1 MDIPSIKET
10 KKRKREIQKEPVIK
24 RLKTE
29 SLDYYFDQ
37 LYNVCKNIDQV
48 SFQKLPNIFN
58 FKEGGDEY
66 SLISTFQNKSLP
78 FKVRIDAKRKLD
90 EILLNLLLKGLF
102 KNNDLINFIR
112 SNFMLLTDQLEYV
125 EKSYLVP
132 KYHNIFFTI
141 INGIISKNYLLKQ
154 PYQVDLSK
162 DEFFPLLYE
171 KIHNWFSLANEQLV
185 GKESMEGEVI
195 SLQNTFSNE
204 IVLVKSS
211 LSKND
216 LKHEAIVGMCALN
229 SLKVFIPNFMYIYGY
244 TECTPIISDVK
255 DSLREV
261 LNWCSSEHESHSYVF
276 LERITNSESFFNFL
290 SKANLELFI
299 PVFLQIIGALNL
311 AFTKVGFVHYDLHL
325 NNILVRTYSE
335 QDGRLG
341 KIAIPFYYK
350 EQKFYVITEH
360 IPYIIDYGYSR
371 IKITYNLE
379 EKKELDYYRADL
391 VEKGIIPEQA
401 FPIRDYYKIICSSA
415 KRTKDKEVFNF
426 LNTCYKLLFELAER
440 KNIKVTYETLED
452 RIKRKTDDDYFIAPI
467 EFQSLS
473 PDEFITK
480 LLDDKLRN
488 NNKLK
493 DVLVSKVSERIKYP
507 LSTEDDVCD
516 LLKLMSQKHKLTPL
530 EFCQA
535 IEGVR
540 NLPIDERTKQNL
552 QTIIKNNFDTLE
564 YFNNHEGEYLKNVE
578 NALSILK
585 DPIYFYLLKRDVLTV
600 KNYVFNFEESQVDL
614 IKILNNNVLM
624 DAFVEFFKRVIRA
637 NDSIRSAYF
646 FARSCQCAENVI
658 GSKRISYVNYFNSLE
673 ELVSSFK
680 NYAKIITINANYVKS
695 YKKKLLKDIIKTNL
709 SQNLSS
715 YKKELE
721 ELFNNKYFLKII
733 NFIEDVDNYEYKD
746 LVFLIKNTSYDN
758 INAVIK
764 YYNNRLQKI
773 KIDGKILKKTFTIDE
788 LRDILNQTK
797 RNLSSLTN
805 QDEIR
810 LSRSIISMAEV
821 CLLLKKFYNII
832 SNFGR
837 LKSLKEIK
845 LQEYLALNLEDLQDF
860 SFFIGQEILDL
871 EKRIIIAIQEK
882 NSFFES
888 FKSLEKENFRKYRI
902 YYEVIEFFEE
912 FKNLKRCYRLWFKQ
926 LLRIN
931 KILYK

>member
-1 MDIPSIKET
+1 MDIPSIKGT
-10 KKRKREIQKEPVIK
+10 KRKRERQEDPVIK

-37 LYNVCKNIDQV
+37 LYNVCKNIDEV

-58 FKEGGDEY
+58 FKEEGDEY

-185 GKESMEGEVI
+185 GKESVEGEVI

-211 LSKND
+211 LNKND
-216 LKHEAIVGMCALN
+216 LKHDAIVGMCALN

-290 SKANLELFI
+290 SKANLEFFI

-335 QDGRLG
+335 NGRLG

-350 EQKFYVITEH
+350 EQKFYVITEN

-379 EKKELDYYRADL
+379 EKKELDYYRVDL

-401 FPIRDYYKIICSSA
+401 FPMRDYYKIICSSA

-426 LNTCYKLLFELAER
+426 LNTCYELLFELAKR

-480 LLDDKLRN
+480 LLDIKLRN

-493 DVLVSKVSERIKYP
+493 DVLVREVGERIEYP
-507 LSTEDDVCD
+507 LSTRDDVCD

-540 NLPIDERTKQNL
+540 NLPLDERTKQSL
-552 QTIIKNNFDTLE
+552 QTIIKNNFDVLE
-564 YFNNHEGEYLKNVE
+564 YFNNHWGEYLKNVE

-600 KNYVFNFEESQVDL
+600 KNYVFGFEESQVDL
-614 IKILNNNVLM
+614 IKILNSNVLM

-658 GSKRISYVNYFNSLE
+658 GSKRISYVDYFNSLE
-673 ELVSSFK
+673 KLVSSFK
-680 NYAKIITINANYVKS
+680 NYAKIIAINANYVKS

-709 SQNLSS
+709 SQNLSF

-721 ELFNNKYFLKII
+721 VFFNNKFFSKIV
-733 NFIEDVDNYEYKD
+733 NFIEDVDNHEYKD
-746 LVFLIKNTSYDN
+746 LVSLIKNTSYDN

-773 KIDGKILKKTFTIDE
+773 KIDGEILKKTFTIDE
-788 LRDILNQTK
+788 LRDILNQTN
-797 RNLSSLTN
+797 RNLSSLTD

-821 CLLLKKFYNII
+821 CLLLKRFYNII

-837 LKSLKEIK
+837 LKSLREIK
-845 LQEYLALNLEDLQDF
+845 LQEYLAVNLEELQDF
-860 SFFIGQEILDL
+860 SIFIEQEILDL

-882 NSFFES
+882 DSSF
-888 FKSLEKENFRKYRI
+888 EKEKFRKYRI